1 MAGDYDE
8 RAMRRVTSE
17 RARARTGDGGMNG
30 MKRVGVRAA
39 GVLAAG
45 LLAATVV
52 SAQQVDTINTLR
64 DLVNQGQYQRAYE
77 LGQAAE
83 ERYEGRAEFD
93 FHYGLAALETGN
105 YPEAIFALERVVF
118 ARPDQLRVR
127 LELAR
132 AHFLAGNYA
141 AAEREFNRVLSAD
154 PPPSVRAN
162 VNRFMD
168 RIQLAQASQR
178 RQVRGWLDVRVGHD
192 TNINSA
198 TSDSTISTPI
208 GDFELV
214 PTGQEISDEYARFE
228 VGGQWREP
236 LTKQSSLDARISY
249 EHKENFSG
257 SEFDLGIGRLDGGY
271 TRNLEHGRVR
281 VGARLQQVMLS
292 NSRFQNSY
300 GLVASYDRALA
311 PGWIGS
317 LTGAATALRYK
328 GDSLRDT
335 NQFLASAAVLRSR
348 GAVTQSLS
356 LYGAIEPSEEGGRG
370 KHNGRDFVGAFYGA
384 QFDAG
389 RWGPYLRAGV
399 QRAEYRDTHP
409 VFARKRKDTTLTA
422 TVGTSLQVADAFH
435 FHVETGYTDVDSNL
449 PVFDYDRWLI
459 EFGMRFGF

>member
-1 MAGDYDE
+1 MNRKLRQGIRAAGM
-8 RAMRRVTSE
+8 RAASVL
-17 RARARTGDGGMNG
+17 
-30 MKRVGVRAA
+30 AA
-39 GVLAAG
+39 GVLAAS
-45 LLAATVV
+45 TV
-52 SAQQVDTINTLR
+52 SAQQVDTLNTLR

-132 AHFLAGNYA
+132 AHFLSGNYA
-141 AAEREFNRVLSAD
+141 AAEREFNRVLATD

-162 VNRFMD
+162 VNRFLD

-178 RQVRGWLDVRVGHD
+178 RQLRGWLDLRVGHD

-198 TSDSTISTPI
+198 TSDSVISTPI
-208 GDFELV
+208 GDFELIR
-214 PTGQEISDEYARFE
+214 TGQEISDEYARIE

-236 LTKQSSLDARISY
+236 LTKFWGMDARASY
-249 EHKENFSG
+249 EHKENFSD
-257 SEFDLGIGRLDGGY
+257 SDFDLGIGRADLGL
-271 TRNLEHGRVR
+271 TRTMERGRIR
-281 VGARLQQVMLS
+281 VGTRLQQVMLS

-300 GLVASYDRALA
+300 GMVVSYDRALA

-317 LTGAATALRYK
+317 LTGAATALRYR

-335 NQFLASAAVLRSR
+335 DQFLASAAVLRSR
-348 GAVTQSLS
+348 DTVTQSLS
-356 LYGAIEPSEEGGRG
+356 LYGALEPSHEGGRG

-384 QFDAG
+384 QFDMG

-399 QRAEYRDTHP
+399 QRAEYRERHP
-409 VFARKRKDTTLTA
+409 VFGRERKDTTLTA
-422 TVGTSLQVADAFH
+422 TMGTTLQLAEAFTL
-435 FHVETGYTDVDSNL
+435 HVETGYTNVDSNL

-459 EFGMRFGF
+459 EAGVRFGF